1 MKPKLL
7 EDLKRK
13 CDAVH
18 GCYQPAG
25 GPCLYVA
32 SDPAA
37 GDFGRRQGRRFVAAV
52 EDRDGT
58 LSPKFSLTFL
68 VATMAQLVRSDQIGN
83 LDDFCR
89 EVGLERFRETLERD
103 HTTERDEEIVL
114 TKESDESQFQRPNPA
129 NAIRRYQALKNKVIH
144 VLASRLAQGQKRV
157 PATAVLEQLC
167 DDPGLI
173 NRALNEL
180 VELKLIREL
189 NHSEGMRL
197 TAEGQKSAEAA
208 LPAEP
213 AVGVPMPTAT
223 SMQFDFFISYA
234 SEDRDVTEA
243 LETSLSA
250 RGFKIWRDR
259 GQLTLGDSLTAK
271 INEGLAVSRFGIVIL
286 SLAFLRKNWPQAE
299 LNALQARAIN
309 SGQKVVLPI
318 RRNLTHEEMAKS
330 LPLLGDKLT
339 IAFDGNVEEVAGEI
353 ERAVKA

>member
-1 MKPKLL
+1 MKPNLL
-7 EDLKRK
+7 EDLKQER
-13 CDAVH
+13 DAVH

-25 GPCLYVA
+25 GPCLYIA

-37 GDFGRRQGRRFVAAV
+37 GDSGRRQGRRFVAAV
-52 EDRDGT
+52 EDRDGA

-103 HTTERDEEIVL
+103 HTTERNEEIFL
-114 TKESDESQFQRPNPA
+114 TKESDESQFQRPNPV
-129 NAIRRYQALKNKVIH
+129 NAIRRYQALKSKVIH
-144 VLASRLAQGQKRV
+144 VLASRHAQGQKRV
-157 PATAVLEQLC
+157 PASAVLEQLC
-167 DDPGLI
+167 DDPRLI

-197 TAEGQKSAEAA
+197 TAEGQQSAEAD
-208 LPAEP
+208 LPAER
-213 AVGVPMPTAT
+213 AVGLPMPTT
-223 SMQFDFFISYA
+223 SSMQCDFFISYA
-234 SEDRDVTEA
+234 SEDREVAEA
-243 LETSLSA
+243 LDNSLSA
-250 RGFKIWRDR
+250 RGFKVWRDR

-286 SLAFLRKNWPQAE
+286 SPAFLRKNWPKAE
-299 LNALQARAIN
+299 LNALLARAN
-309 SGQKVVLPI
+309 SLGQKVVLPI

-339 IAFDGNVEEVAGEI
+339 TVLDGNLEEVASEI
-353 ERAVKA
+353 ERAVKE